1 MGGAWTIRWG
11 RPLWEASIAAG
22 RASNAS
28 GSCSPERF
36 RLVFSEVYFYG
47 ETSGESGESG
57 AGPFLLVPFL
67 DEPSFLRE
75 RKVSRGDGRRP
86 GPSQCAVVGC
96 SQLAARRG
104 NGAVPVLI
112 CRQGSH
118 FCHCREREAGPKA
131 VQNARLFRG
140 APTLKGVGSA
150 AYPCPLSDRSAPLRV
165 LKALNGGFEQSPGLY
180 CFPCGSAGKES
191 ACSAGDLGS
200 IPGLG
205 KIPWRRGRLPTPVFW
220 RGEFHGLL

>member
-1 MGGAWTIRWG
+1 MEGGPG
-11 RPLWEASIAAG
+11 LHNVLLWAAAG
-22 RASNAS
+22 WQ
-28 GSCSPERF
+28 P
-36 RLVFSEVYFYG
+36 
-47 ETSGESGESG
+47 
-57 AGPFLLVPFL
+57 
-67 DEPSFLRE
+67 
-75 RKVSRGDGRRP
+75 DGGTEQSLCLSADKDP
-86 GPSQCAVVGC
+86 ISAT
-96 SQLAARRG
+96 
-104 NGAVPVLI
+104 
-112 CRQGSH
+112 
-118 FCHCREREAGPKA
+118 AGPKA
-131 VQNARLFRG
+131 VQNACLFRG

-191 ACSAGDLGS
+191 ACSAGDLDS